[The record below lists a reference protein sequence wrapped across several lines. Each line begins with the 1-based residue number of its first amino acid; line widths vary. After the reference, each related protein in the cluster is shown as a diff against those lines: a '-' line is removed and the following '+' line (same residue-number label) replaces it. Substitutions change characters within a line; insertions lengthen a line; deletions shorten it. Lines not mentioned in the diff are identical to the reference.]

1 MYSFA
6 FVGGPLL
13 EAGGDALG
21 GAIGCDTFAA
31 EVINPVVDFFVYNT
45 VAKYAL
51 FQIIEQAIDKGSFT
65 SPPHSLDPIN
75 PHQKLAGVLEHILP
89 EEEKMLR
96 TTNMR
101 TLQCVVK
108 HKLMDVDADVRLVA
122 VTRSANSMSC
132 EKGWFCPYLFASSR
146 TPIIPRAQDF
156 AIAQCFGPFLAG
168 DYQLAHKLL
177 SESAAVL
184 SLCNPDPTVNIGTNR
199 MLVTFIGITP
209 YRGGMWSSSRRPGAA
224 LMNFHLL
231 NGCPS
236 LVIPTNN
243 LAPLVAWSPIT
254 LVSMKGESF
263 RPEALH
269 EQVCEFL
276 DGIISVKDCPPG
288 VMANY
293 EAALGRAVSMV
304 INGPLGLKNIDPKI
318 LKGLDPERAG
328 LITPFFSLE

>member
-1 MYSFA
+1 MVTIADHIRSSFA
-6 FVGGPLL
+6 FAGGPLL

-21 GAIGCDTFAA
+21 GVIGCDTFAA
-31 EVINPVVDFFVYNT
+31 EIINPVVDFFVYNT

-51 FQIIEQAIDKGSFT
+51 FQIIEQAIDKGRNF
-65 SPPHSLDPIN
+65 SPSPNISAALIHAIGL
-75 PHQKLAGVLEHILP
+75 LEHILP

-96 TTNMR
+96 TTSMR

-108 HKLMDVDADVRLVA
+108 HKLMDVDADLRLARV
-122 VTRSANSMSC
+122 VPSQSPLSC

-146 TPIIPRAQDF
+146 TPIIPRSQEF
-156 AIAQCFGPFLAG
+156 TIAQCFGPFLAG

-184 SLCNPDPTVNIGTNR
+184 SLCNPDPTVNIGVNR
-199 MLVTFIGITP
+199 VLVTFIGITP

-236 LVIPTNN
+236 MVIPVNN
-243 LAPLVAWSPIT
+243 MAPIVAWSPTT
-254 LVSMKGESF
+254 LASIKK
-263 RPEALH
+263 PEFNPEWWH
-269 EQVCEFL
+269 GQICDFL
-276 DGIISVKDCPPG
+276 DSIISIKDCAPG
-288 VMANY
+288 IRANY
-293 EAALGRAVSMV
+293 EPALGRAASMV
-304 INGPLGLKNIDPKI
+304 VNGALGLRNVQPGI

-328 LITPFFSLE
+328 